1 MGKLTWREQRLIK
14 NLAANLVKRMTMESP
29 QREVNAFYNQLMMMY
44 LSQRQPT
51 HA

>member
-1 MGKLTWREQRLIK
+1 MERFTWRERRLIK
-14 NLAANLVKRMTMESP
+14 NLAANLVERMTMESA
-29 QREVNAFYNQLMMMY
+29 QREVNAFYNQLMMY